1 MLRGRKNHRLPRHQ
15 QAIAQAARSSAPKAE
30 KKPKRTGTPER
41 EKQLRRV
48 EREINKA
55 EARLA
60 GIETEYEAN
69 ASDYV
74 RLLEL
79 DAERE
84 ELNARLD
91 ALYLEWEELD
101 ES

>member
-1 MLRGRKNHRLPRHQ
+1 MY
-15 QAIAQAARSSAPKAE
+15 
-30 KKPKRTGTPER
+30 KR
-41 EKQLRRV
+41 Q
-48 EREINKA
+48 

-60 GIETEYEAN
+60 ELEAECEAN

-74 RLLEL
+74 RLMEL

-84 ELNARLD
+84 ELNKSLD

>member
-1 MLRGRKNHRLPRHQ
+1 M
-15 QAIAQAARSSAPKAE
+15 
-30 KKPKRTGTPER
+30 
-41 EKQLRRV
+41 